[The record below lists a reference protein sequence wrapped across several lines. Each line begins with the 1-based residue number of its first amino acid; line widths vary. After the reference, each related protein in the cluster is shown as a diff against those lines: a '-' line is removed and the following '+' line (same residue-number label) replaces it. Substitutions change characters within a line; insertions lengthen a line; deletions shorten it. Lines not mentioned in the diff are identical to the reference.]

1 MQNLIDDVIRELEK
15 GNYVD
20 AIKYCDQLIESF
32 PDNYIIYE
40 IRGNCMLETGNFIDA
55 IKNYEEAI
63 KKIDPQ
69 KEKQKNDLA
78 ALFNRKGFAKIKLND
93 FENAIEDFKQAEKI
107 RPEFPELYNNFA
119 NAYRNIEEYKLA
131 LDYCGRAIA
140 QKPDFPEVYNNRGN
154 IYYMLSKESE
164 AIDDYTK
171 AIELNPDYAG
181 AYFNRGTT
189 YFYLKNDYDKAKE
202 DWEKAIE
209 LNPDFK
215 KDLSEKLKEIENKI
229 NPITKVPQVI
239 LETDSSNKPEE
250 KTAEPKEEIKVA
262 ELITEHIKE
271 TEMTAPKETLED
283 YINQNIA
290 AEEKK
295 KDSGMFEETS
305 LPVPEKPEE
314 SNDNDFFEKS
324 LNFHTELTEKSTE
337 EINSENIDLFKDMD
351 DYFKTFETKN
361 SENEIVIP
369 DLNFKD
375 IFTENKEK
383 ESVYDS
389 PVTEEFTRRDENIIP
404 EELKQLHKEIS
415 EIPAPAM
422 KDSEVKDKKIES
434 ITQSEK
440 VPVPDAIKQKVI
452 SPEEKE
458 SNKKQN
464 PVLIWSLIV
473 LIVVIVGFIII
484 YQSFYKNT
492 GNEIKETARVDSTV
506 TNQGNQEN
514 LLTDSAMNK
523 AGLNEGV
530 KSKDTTLDENITE
543 NKNEEVSKENAK
555 EETKENVKE
564 QPADNVKPV
573 TSLIEGRTD
582 LILIHEGNNYFIQVG
597 SFKDRESAETRVTKL
612 QNSNIKSGIKEV
624 DLGDKGKFYRVR
636 VGSFDSKESAVSYA
650 PKIGKE

>member
-40 IRGNCMLETGNFIDA
+40 IRGNCMLETGNYVDA

-63 KKIDPQ
+63 KKIDPR
-69 KEKQKNDLA
+69 KEKQINDLA
-78 ALFNRKGFAKIKLND
+78 ALYNRKGFAKIKLND
-93 FENAIEDFKQAEKI
+93 FENAVEDFKQAEKI
-107 RPEFPELYNNFA
+107 RPDFPELYNNFA
-119 NAYRNIEEYKLA
+119 NAYRNLEEYKLA
-131 LDYCGRAIA
+131 LDYCGKAIA
-140 QKPDFPEVYNNRGN
+140 QKSDFPEVYNNRGN
-154 IYYMLSKESE
+154 IYYMLSKDSE
-164 AIDDYTK
+164 AIVDYSK
-171 AIELNPDYAG
+171 AIEFNPNYAG

-189 YFYLKNDYDKAKE
+189 YFYLKNDYENAKK

-215 KDLSEKLKEIENKI
+215 KDLSDKLKEIESKLNS
-229 NPITKVPQVI
+229 ITEEPLVI
-239 LETDSSNKPEE
+239 LETDSSNRPEK
-250 KTAEPKEEIKVA
+250 KTVEPKEELKS
-262 ELITEHIKE
+262 EESITDNIKE
-271 TEMTAPKETLED
+271 TDIPVGKETPLL
-283 YINQNIA
+283 I
-290 AEEKK
+290 
-295 KDSGMFEETS
+295 
-305 LPVPEKPEE
+305 PEKAED

-324 LNFHTELTEKSTE
+324 LNFHTELTEKTTD
-337 EINSENIDLFKDMD
+337 EINSENSDLFKDMD
-351 DYFKTFETKN
+351 DYFKTFETKD
-361 SENEIVIP
+361 SKNEIDIP
-369 DLNFKD
+369 DFNFKD

-389 PVTEEFTRRDENIIP
+389 PVTEEFTPPGENIIP

-415 EIPAPAM
+415 EIPASAM
-422 KDSEVKDKKIES
+422 KNSEVKDEKLERVP
-434 ITQSEK
+434 QNEK
-440 VPVPDAIKQKVI
+440 VPEPDAIKQKIVL
-452 SPEEKE
+452 PEEKE
-458 SNKKQN
+458 SNKKQK
-464 PVLIWSLIV
+464 PVLIWSLII
-473 LIVVIVGFIII
+473 LIVIIVGFIII

-506 TNQGNQEN
+506 TSQANQEN
-514 LLTDSAMNK
+514 LLMDSATNK

-530 KSKDTTLDENITE
+530 TTKDTTLDENITE
-543 NKNEEVSKENAK
+543 NKNE

-573 TSLIEGRTD
+573 TSFIEGRTD

-597 SFKDRESAETRVTKL
+597 SFKDRESAEARVKKL
-612 QNSNIKSGIKEV
+612 QNSNIKYEIKEV

-650 PKIGKE
+650 LKIEKE

>member
-40 IRGNCMLETGNFIDA
+40 IRGNCMLETGNYVDA

-63 KKIDPQ
+63 KKIDPR
-69 KEKQKNDLA
+69 KEKQINDLA
-78 ALFNRKGFAKIKLND
+78 ALYNRKGFAKIKLND
-93 FENAIEDFKQAEKI
+93 FENAVEDFKQAEKI
-107 RPEFPELYNNFA
+107 RPDFPELYNNFA
-119 NAYRNIEEYKLA
+119 NAYRNLEEYKLA
-131 LDYCGRAIA
+131 LDYCGKAIA
-140 QKPDFPEVYNNRGN
+140 QKSDFPEVYNNRGN
-154 IYYMLSKESE
+154 IYYMLSKDSE
-164 AIDDYTK
+164 AIVDYSK
-171 AIELNPDYAG
+171 AIEFNPNYAG

-189 YFYLKNDYDKAKE
+189 YFYLKNDYENAKK

-215 KDLSEKLKEIENKI
+215 KDLSDKLKEIESKLNS
-229 NPITKVPQVI
+229 ITEEPLVI
-239 LETDSSNKPEE
+239 LETDSSNRPEK
-250 KTAEPKEEIKVA
+250 KTVEPKEELKS
-262 ELITEHIKE
+262 EESITDNIKE
-271 TEMTAPKETLED
+271 TDIPVGKETPLL
-283 YINQNIA
+283 I
-290 AEEKK
+290 
-295 KDSGMFEETS
+295 
-305 LPVPEKPEE
+305 PEKAED

-324 LNFHTELTEKSTE
+324 LNFHTELTEKTTD
-337 EINSENIDLFKDMD
+337 EINSENSDLFKDMD
-351 DYFKTFETKN
+351 DYFKTFETKD
-361 SENEIVIP
+361 SKNEIDIP
-369 DLNFKD
+369 DFNFKD

-389 PVTEEFTRRDENIIP
+389 PVTEEFTPPGENIIP

-415 EIPAPAM
+415 EIPASAM
-422 KDSEVKDKKIES
+422 KNSEVKDEKIERVP
-434 ITQSEK
+434 QNEK
-440 VPVPDAIKQKVI
+440 VPEPDAIKQKIVL
-452 SPEEKE
+452 PEEKE
-458 SNKKQN
+458 SNKKQK
-464 PVLIWSLIV
+464 PVLIWSLII
-473 LIVVIVGFIII
+473 LIVIIVGFIII

-506 TNQGNQEN
+506 TSQANQEN
-514 LLTDSAMNK
+514 LLMDSATNK

-530 KSKDTTLDENITE
+530 TTKDTTLDENITE
-543 NKNEEVSKENAK
+543 NKNE

-573 TSLIEGRTD
+573 TSFIEGRTD

-597 SFKDRESAETRVTKL
+597 SFKDRESAEARVKKL
-612 QNSNIKSGIKEV
+612 QNSNIKYEIKEV

-650 PKIGKE
+650 LKIEKE